1 MSVEEP
7 TICEVTEWA
16 EGLDRVHARIGLRFA
31 RAEPRRRALAY
42 LRGLLSPIERK
53 NGWQLAEEAGE
64 RTPDGMQ
71 RLLSTAEWDAGAVRD
86 DLVAYV
92 VEHLA
97 DSGAIL
103 VLDETG
109 FLKKGT
115 KSAGVQRQYTGTA
128 GKRENCQIGVFVTY
142 ATPQAHVLVDRE
154 LYLPQSWTSDPV
166 RCQEA
171 GIPAGRAFA
180 TKPEL
185 ARTMLERL
193 QVAGLPAAWVTGDTV
208 YGGSP
213 ALRTWLQKRRQPYV
227 LAIAANDGVDLPY
240 GDSTMH
246 VLPEEIAQYAL
257 DPPEWR
263 RLSAGEGAKGPR
275 LYGWA
280 LVPLAAPSASGFEQ
294 ALLIRRPLEAPDDLE
309 QLAYYLTFA
318 PVGTPIETLVAVAG
332 QRWNVEEDFEHA
344 KGEVGLDH
352 YEVRHWIGWYRHIT
366 LAMLALAYLA
376 VVRARLRQE
385 AEPTGKGACRASV
398 PLNSPASCSRSRCP
412 RCAGWSI
419 GSSGSPRRSR
429 STSCTG
435 RSGGGGINNGP
446 SVVTI
451 GAARPCICCWSKVTS
466 VLDISVP

>member
-7 TICEVTEWA
+7 TIGEIAEWA
-16 EGLDRVHARIGLRFA
+16 EALTEVHGRIAPRFA

-42 LRGLLSPIERK
+42 LRGLLSPVERK

-71 RLLSTAEWDAGAVRD
+71 RLLSTAEWDADAVRE

-92 VEHLA
+92 REHLA
-97 DSGAIL
+97 DPGAIL
-103 VLDETG
+103 VVDETG

-154 LYLPQSWTSDPV
+154 LYLPQSWTSAPA
-166 RCQEA
+166 RCAEA
-171 GIPAGRAFA
+171 GIPPERAFA

-185 ARTMLERL
+185 ARAMLERVL
-193 QVAGLPAAWVTGDTV
+193 AAGLPAAWVTGDTV

-213 ALRTWLQKRRQPYV
+213 ALRAWLEARRQPYV

-240 GDSTMH
+240 GDTTMH
-246 VLPEEIAQYAL
+246 VLPEEIAAYAL
-257 DPPEWR
+257 DPEDWQ
-263 RLSAGEGAKGPR
+263 RLSAGDGAKGPR
-275 LYGWA
+275 VYDWA
-280 LVPLAAPSASGFEQ
+280 LIPLAAPGVAGFEQ
-294 ALLIRRPLEAPDDLE
+294 ALLIRRPLEAPDDLK

-318 PVGTPIETLVAVAG
+318 PVGTPLEMVVSVAG
-332 QRWNVEEDFEHA
+332 QRWNVEEDFEQA

-352 YEVRHWIGWYRHIT
+352 YEVRHWISWYRHIT

-376 VVRARLRQE
+376 VVRVRQRQDQD
-385 AEPTGKGACRASV
+385 AEPAGKGA
-398 PLNSPASCSRSRCP
+398 
-412 RCAGWSI
+412 
-419 GSSGSPRRSR
+419 
-429 STSCTG
+429 
-435 RSGGGGINNGP
+435 
-446 SVVTI
+446 
-451 GAARPCICCWSKVTS
+451 
-466 VLDISVP
+466 